1 MRTVLTSPSS
11 VDSYYVKR
19 EQNRREIGK
28 MINSRLHHQTGETSI
43 ISSIMTVVTVLGKAV
58 VLSASLL
65 ISSSV
70 LLINPD
76 TS

>member
-28 MINSRLHHQTGETSI
+28 MINSRLHHQTRETSI